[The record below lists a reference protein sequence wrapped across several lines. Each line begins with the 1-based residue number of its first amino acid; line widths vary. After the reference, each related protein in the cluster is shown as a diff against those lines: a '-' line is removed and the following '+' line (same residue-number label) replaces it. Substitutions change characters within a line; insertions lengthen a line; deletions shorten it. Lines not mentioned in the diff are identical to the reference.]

1 MGANNKNL
9 PSDLDDER
17 ELLNIV
23 RVLLQGIGI
32 HSPKEDVNE
41 HRQFCAKLQETS
53 DYLLVSPSPQARLLQ
68 AESAVHLLRDY
79 NLRAAKRQRV
89 KEAELAAIIRLLL
102 KTLEDLSIASPERM
116 QQLRGIGQKLES
128 AKGAE
133 DLRVGKASLSDCLA
147 EVRKEAERQWAGTHG
162 DAGKDAVTNLES
174 RAAAETAL
182 VQACAS
188 GEPLCAVILMVDR
201 LTLYNRRYGREVG
214 DKVLRFFADYVKH
227 SFAPGSTL
235 YRWTGPA
242 MLILLPGPMDKVQ
255 PEVRAILETRVQ
267 YECETGSRT
276 VLLSVDAS
284 WSVFPMMVDPRL
296 LINKIDGFVA

>member
-1 MGANNKNL
+1 VGANNKHL
-9 PSDLDDER
+9 PSAVDDER
-17 ELLNIV
+17 DLLNIA

-32 HSPKEDVNE
+32 HSPKEDVND

-53 DYLLVSPSPQARLLQ
+53 DYLVVSPSPQARLLQ
-68 AESAVHLLRDY
+68 AESALHMLRDY

-89 KEAELAAIIRLLL
+89 KEAELGAIIQLLL
-102 KTLEDLSIASPERM
+102 ATLEDLSIARPERM
-116 QQLRGIGQKLES
+116 QQLKEIAEKLKS

-133 DLRVGKASLSDCLA
+133 DLRMGKASLSDCLA
-147 EVRKEAERQWAGTHG
+147 EVRKEAERQLTGAQG
-162 DAGKDAVTNLES
+162 DRDRDLVTNLEN

-188 GEPLCAVILMVDR
+188 EDPLCAVILAVDR
-201 LTLYNRRYGREVG
+201 IALYNQRYGREVG
-214 DKVLRFFADYVKH
+214 DKVLRFFADHVKR
-227 SFAPGSTL
+227 SFVPGGLL

-242 MLILLPGPMDKVQ
+242 MLILRSGPFDKVN
-255 PEVRAILETRVQ
+255 PEVRAILETKVQ